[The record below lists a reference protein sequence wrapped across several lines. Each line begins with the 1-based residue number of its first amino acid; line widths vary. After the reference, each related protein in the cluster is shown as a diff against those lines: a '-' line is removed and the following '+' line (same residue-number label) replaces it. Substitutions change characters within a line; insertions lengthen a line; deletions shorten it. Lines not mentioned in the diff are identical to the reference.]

1 MRFPPSFL
9 DAIRA
14 RIPIADVVGRRVSWD
29 KRKSQ
34 PSRGDYWA
42 CCPFHGEKTPSF
54 HADNRRGRYHCF
66 GCGVSGD
73 HFTFLVELEGMSFP
87 EAVEDLAREAG
98 LKLPDPDPREEA
110 RQARRTGLAEIME
123 KAAAYFEKE
132 LAGPDGARARA
143 YLRERGLSA
152 ETVKRFRLGYAPASR
167 SALKSHLAEAGVK
180 PEEMAEAGLVIS
192 GDDIP
197 VSYDRFRD
205 RLIFPILNFRG
216 KVIAFGG
223 RALAAEAQPKY
234 LNSPETPLFSKSR
247 VLFNGQAA
255 RSAAARGGRLTVVE
269 GYMDVIACAAAGF
282 EATVAPLGTALTE
295 DQLHL
300 LWQMADEP
308 LLCFD
313 GDSAGI
319 KAAER
324 AIDLALPHL
333 KPGRSL
339 AFALLPEGQDPDDL
353 IRASGREAFSAVLDA
368 ASPLAEMLWRRE
380 MTRGPLDTPERLAGA
395 EKALKDAVMQIG
407 DPDVRRHYDEL
418 YRDRLFERRRQQ
430 RQPAAGQGRYSGG
443 RGPGTGQGIGRG
455 RGRPGA
461 RDGRPGSDWGEA
473 SPSLLS
479 TSLVRGAGRSGA
491 SISLSDAILV
501 GALLAHPELA
511 GERLEKLGDIGF
523 ADAALADLAA
533 ALSVE
538 LSQEPDLSAD
548 ELQARLSARSPALP
562 VSAVAGKLGSAGLV
576 DLLPGG
582 DAVRAA
588 AIWDDA
594 ALLRLRMTTLSNA
607 RRAAARDL
615 AEEAVEGGLTRLKD
629 IQEEDL
635 RLRHRAFDEERT
647 EAVLLHPFKARQ

>member
-14 RIPIADVVGRRVSWD
+14 RIPIADVVGRRVTWD

-54 HADNRRGRYHCF
+54 HADNRRGHYHCF

-73 HFTFLVELEGMSFP
+73 HFTFLVELDGMSFP
-87 EAVEDLAREAG
+87 EAVTELAREAG
-98 LKLPDPDPREEA
+98 LQLPDPDPREEA
-110 RQARRTGLAEIME
+110 REARRTGLAEVME
-123 KAAAYFEKE
+123 KAAAYFEKQ

-143 YLRERGLSA
+143 YLRERGLAA
-152 ETVKRFRLGYAPASR
+152 ETVARFRLGYAPASR
-167 SALKSHLAEAGVK
+167 NALKGWLAEAGVK
-180 PEEMAEAGLVIS
+180 PEEMAEAGLVIA

-205 RLIFPILNFRG
+205 RLIFPILDFRG

-223 RALAAEAQPKY
+223 RALSADAQPKY

-255 RSAAARGGRLTVVE
+255 RASSARGGRLVVVE
-269 GYMDVIACAAAGF
+269 GYMDVIACVAAGF
-282 EATVAPLGTALTE
+282 EAAVAPLGTALTE
-295 DQLHL
+295 DQLQL

-308 LLCFD
+308 TLCFD
-313 GDSAGI
+313 GDNAGV

-353 IRASGREAFSAVLDA
+353 IRASGREALSAVLDA

-395 EKALKDAVMQIG
+395 EKALKSAVAQIG
-407 DPDVRRHYDEL
+407 DADVRRHYDEL

-430 RQPAAGQGRYSGG
+430 SRPGAGQGAPFSGG
-443 RGPGTGQGIGRG
+443 NQRGAGRG
-455 RGRPGA
+455 RAKPGGFAGRP
-461 RDGRPGSDWGEA
+461 DWGEA

-479 TSLVRGAGRSGA
+479 TSLVRGAGRAGA
-491 SISLSDAILV
+491 AISLSDAILV
-501 GALLAHPELA
+501 GALLAHPDLA
-511 GERLEKLGDIGF
+511 GERLEKLGDMAF

-533 ALSVE
+533 ALSME
-538 LSQEPDLSAD
+538 LSQEPDLSAE
-548 ELQARLSARSPALP
+548 ELAARLKARTPALP
-562 VSAVAGKLGSAGLV
+562 VSAVTGKLASAGLS
-576 DLLPGG
+576 DLLVGG
-582 DAVRAA
+582 DASRAA

-594 ALLRLRMTTLSNA
+594 ALLRLRTTTLSNA

-647 EAVLLHPFKARQ
+647 EAVLLHPFKAR